1 MMPSVSKHITEVA
14 EQPLEYLPM
23 TRLLVPALLFLS
35 MCLPV
40 SAIEVGEPAPVFE
53 AIDDTGKLWKS
64 SDHIGNRV
72 LVVYF
77 YPADM
82 TGGCTAQACGYRD
95 RIGSLTAS
103 GVEVVGVSGD
113 SVENHKIFKQ
123 AHNLNFTLLADGDGS
138 VATAFGVPVSLG
150 EKTVVKTVNDKEVP
164 LVRTATARRWTFVID
179 RNGMIVHKDSKVDAR
194 SDPETIAKV
203 IAALP

>member
-1 MMPSVSKHITEVA
+1 
-14 EQPLEYLPM
+14 M
-23 TRLLVPALLFLS
+23 TRCLFLS
-35 MCLPV
+35 LSLFSFCLPA
-40 SAIEVGEPAPVFE
+40 SAIEVGQPAPTFE
-53 AIDDTGKLWKS
+53 ASDDTGKLWKS
-64 SDHIGNRV
+64 SDHIGKRV

-95 RIGSLTAS
+95 RIETLTAS

-113 SVENHKIFKQ
+113 SVENHQLFKK
-123 AHNLNFTLLADGDGS
+123 AHGLNFTLLADGDGS

-150 EKTVVKTVNDKEVP
+150 EKTVVKSIDNKEVA
-164 LVRTATARRWTFVID
+164 LVRNATARRWTFVID
-179 RNGMIVHKDSKVDAR
+179 RSGKVVHKDATVNAR
-194 SDPETIAKV
+194 SDPETITKV